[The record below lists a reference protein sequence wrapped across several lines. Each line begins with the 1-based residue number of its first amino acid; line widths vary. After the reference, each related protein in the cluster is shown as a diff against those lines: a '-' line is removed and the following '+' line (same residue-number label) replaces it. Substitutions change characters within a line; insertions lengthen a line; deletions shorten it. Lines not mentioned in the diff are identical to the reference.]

1 MSPILS
7 HSIATVPENV
17 ASLWIAVD
25 KGNAPRSD
33 TLNRV
38 GERSAVV
45 MRNVRSPVPAAV
57 RPNGCDE
64 KRTGKGRPEKKL
76 RLLFALHLDGFNRGG
91 GGFRV

>member
-17 ASLWIAVD
+17 ASLWIAAD

-38 GERSAVV
+38 GERFG
-45 MRNVRSPVPAAV
+45 
-57 RPNGCDE
+57 GCDE
-64 KRTGKGRPEKKL
+64 KRTVAGTRSRPS
-76 RLLFALHLDGFNRGG
+76 
-91 GGFRV
+91 